1 MTKFRWLLVTLLA
14 LTLLSASGIFP
25 ANAATA
31 SQPRDLTLAPGSAVV
46 PPTIGVLGGGSGG
59 GGTDG
64 DPDDIIEGNRVAAAV
79 TGTSTQTDAPAR
91 AAVLLWLQVG
101 GVILLLRCLLP

>member
-14 LTLLSASGIFP
+14 LTFLSASGISP

-31 SQPRDLTLAPGSAVV
+31 SQLRDPILAPSSTAV
-46 PPTIGVLGGGSGG
+46 PPTSGVLGGGSGG
-59 GGTDG
+59 GVTDG
-64 DPDDIIEGNRVAAAV
+64 DPDDIIEGNRVAAMA
-79 TGTSTQTDAPAR
+79 TGTSTQASAPIR

-101 GVILLLRCLLP
+101 GVILLLRRILP